1 MGGLRCSREK
11 QEGEN
16 CAVGQAGRGGG
27 SDQGGSSEV
36 GGGEAAGLRI
46 CLKPSVLRF
55 ARTLESPWAASEKY
69 WCRGPAPRDYTLIG
83 LGWGPGVG
91 ALELPG
97 VPPIQPDLRTT
108 RVAGG
113 VRDQGGCLPES
124 WLEQLGDLL
133 VPLVGWESL
142 GRSDFGGEIKA
153 SVPAKLQVFYVE
165 AGAPD
170 GQ

>member
-1 MGGLRCSREK
+1 MALGQLLKSTD
-11 QEGEN
+11 
-16 CAVGQAGRGGG
+16 AVGRPQRFC
-27 SDQGGSSEV
+27 SDWSGV
-36 GGGEAAGLRI
+36 G
-46 CLKPSVLRF
+46 
-55 ARTLESPWAASEKY
+55 PW
-69 WCRGPAPRDYTLIG
+69 
-83 LGWGPGVG
+83 GWG

-97 VPPIQPDLRTT
+97 VPRIQPDLRTA

-133 VPLVGWESL
+133 VPLVGWESP

-153 SVPAKLQVFYVE
+153 SVLAKLQVFYVE
-165 AGAPD
+165 AGVPG